1 MAVKIPAVVI
11 TAKDATARAFGSVN
25 KGLKKIGRAA
35 GAITKGVAGAAAAG
49 AAAGVAA
56 MGALVAS
63 SLKSV
68 DQLAKVS
75 DKLGTTTEALSAL
88 QYAGEL
94 TGVKTETMN
103 MALQRLTRRVSEAS
117 AGTGEAKD
125 AIAELGLNAEVL
137 DKMPLDEK
145 MATLAD
151 AFEKV
156 PTQADRVRLSF
167 KLFDSEGVALVSTLM
182 KGREGLSEFAREA
195 DHLGLSVSRVD
206 AAQIENAN
214 DAVTRA
220 KSVFTGVGNQL
231 ATSFSPLIQGVADA
245 FRQSALDTEDFGSI
259 GQRVVDALVKALG
272 FLGDVVLG
280 MQITW
285 MELKISF
292 FQIINAIK
300 VKWQEFMDLLPDLGF
315 LDGVTEGVGKAFDW
329 MGDRIQDGINAITGS
344 MENATET
351 GKTLSDGIGIA
362 TAETEAMT
370 AELQALYAR
379 MGTNPPSEG
388 IHNWFT
394 DLQETSRRT
403 AEIVAANAP
412 GKVILD
418 DLDAAG
424 KVIVDKMSFIEKMTK
439 QGAKKTTEF
448 LALTHTERAQTAVST
463 MSGMFSETKALSIA
477 QALIN
482 TYAAATLALKSFPP
496 PLSYAMAAA
505 TVAAGLQQV
514 GKIKA
519 TSYEGGGYTGSG
531 PRNQGIDSKGGF
543 LGVLH
548 PGEVVT
554 DLKKNGSG
562 VTIINQIDASG
573 ADPGVE
579 IRIKQAMLEASA
591 QTASNIQNLMRRR
604 RFV

>member
-1 MAVKIPAVVI
+1 
-11 TAKDATARAFGSVN
+11 
-25 KGLKKIGRAA
+25 
-35 GAITKGVAGAAAAG
+35 
-49 AAAGVAA
+49 
-56 MGALVAS
+56 
-63 SLKSV
+63 
-68 DQLAKVS
+68 
-75 DKLGTTTEALSAL
+75 
-88 QYAGEL
+88 
-94 TGVKTETMN
+94 
-103 MALQRLTRRVSEAS
+103 
-117 AGTGEAKD
+117 
-125 AIAELGLNAEVL
+125 
-137 DKMPLDEK
+137 
-145 MATLAD
+145 
-151 AFEKV
+151 
-156 PTQADRVRLSF
+156 
-167 KLFDSEGVALVSTLM
+167 
-182 KGREGLSEFAREA
+182 
-195 DHLGLSVSRVD
+195 
-206 AAQIENAN
+206 
-214 DAVTRA
+214 
-220 KSVFTGVGNQL
+220 
-231 ATSFSPLIQGVADA
+231 
-245 FRQSALDTEDFGSI
+245 
-259 GQRVVDALVKALG
+259 
-272 FLGDVVLG
+272 
-280 MQITW
+280 
-285 MELKISF
+285 
-292 FQIINAIK
+292 
-300 VKWQEFMDLLPDLGF
+300 
-315 LDGVTEGVGKAFDW
+315 

>member
-220 KSVFTGVGNQL
+220 KSVFTGLGNQL

-424 KVIVDKMSFIEKMTK
+424 KS
-439 QGAKKTTEF
+439 
-448 LALTHTERAQTAVST
+448 S
-463 MSGMFSETKALSIA
+463 
-477 QALIN
+477 
-482 TYAAATLALKSFPP
+482 
-496 PLSYAMAAA
+496 
-505 TVAAGLQQV
+505 
-514 GKIKA
+514 
-519 TSYEGGGYTGSG
+519 
-531 PRNQGIDSKGGF
+531 
-543 LGVLH
+543 
-548 PGEVVT
+548 
-554 DLKKNGSG
+554 
-562 VTIINQIDASG
+562 
-573 ADPGVE
+573 
-579 IRIKQAMLEASA
+579 
-591 QTASNIQNLMRRR
+591 
-604 RFV
+604 